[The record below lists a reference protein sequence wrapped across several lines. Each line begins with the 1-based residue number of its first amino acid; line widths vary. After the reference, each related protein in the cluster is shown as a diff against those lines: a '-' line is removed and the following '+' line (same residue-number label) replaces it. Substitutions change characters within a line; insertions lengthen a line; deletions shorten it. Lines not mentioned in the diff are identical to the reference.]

1 MKIIKNV
8 DLDIFWDINKDNDTF
23 IREINYQQMRLENSK
38 RKTLLLS
45 VIRNLMLISK
55 DRQTLYD
62 ILVYVI

>member
-1 MKIIKNV
+1 MKIKNV

-38 RKTLLLS
+38 RKTLLPS
-45 VIRNLMLISK
+45 VIRNLMLISR

>member
-1 MKIIKNV
+1 MKIKNV

-38 RKTLLLS
+38 RKTLLLY
-45 VIRNLMLISK
+45 VMRNLMLISK